1 MWFHLYVILIA
12 FNLFYLIICFVF
24 KYLTTKYSS
33 QVQSKWRSNQENPKS
48 TQAVSSTLLCQ
59 RPAAACAHM
68 VNNLTHCLENTPAQ
82 FLRKHFTAA
91 IQFQSQ
97 LVSGLS
103 GWLVDW
109 SFSRKPCIFSA
120 GFGTPDPEKW
130 VRSVLVFKSSY
141 PQPSLRF
148 FKIKFHESVQCFIR
162 FQVHGSC
169 G

>member
-1 MWFHLYVILIA
+1 MKQKCDFIYVILIILLY
-12 FNLFYLIICFVF
+12 FIYFIFCFVF

-91 IQFQSQ
+91 TQLQSQ

-109 SFSRKPCIFSA
+109 SFSRKPFIFQL
-120 GFGTPDPEKW
+120 
-130 VRSVLVFKSSY
+130 VLVHLT
-141 PQPSLRF
+141 LR
-148 FKIKFHESVQCFIR
+148 S
-162 FQVHGSC
+162 GSEVFLC
-169 G
+169 SKAATLNLH